1 MLNSGHTPRE
11 DTTHLCIRHKRHAP
25 ALRLYDLAYSVVFG
39 LTWRV
44 LRRGFPDPSFASPS
58 SGGSDIGLEN
68 AVRGLEGSLTSA
80 GLDAETLSRPSL
92 LGVPVLAFFDVGA
105 RGGVLGRFLPR
116 SQKSS

>member
-1 MLNSGHTPRE
+1 MRAWGDVLYDNVRLSSPRE
-11 DTTHLCIRHKRHAP
+11 NSIED
-25 ALRLYDLAYSVVFG
+25 LRPG
-39 LTWRV
+39 TWRV

-105 RGGVLGRFLPR
+105 RGGVLARFLPR